1 MSNLID
7 NISLVRTLFIKLQ
20 GLILN
25 LNNLQTLDDFRLFAK
40 KKLPKM
46 VFGYIDGG
54 AGDGLALN
62 RNIQSFKKLLLQ
74 PKTLINVKNRSFSKR
89 INDQT
94 FDYPF
99 GIAPMGLC
107 NVSNPNADTML
118 AQASKQLNIP
128 FCVST
133 AASTSIEDIYKIAS
147 NNVWFQLYMG
157 SSVESTLKLV
167 KRVEKVGV
175 KNLVI
180 SVDVPA
186 PGYRPREL
194 RDGFTAPFTFG
205 FKQILDC
212 AFHPSWSLPY
222 LFYGKPKFANNE
234 GLTNKGKKFFER
246 NSGTRLIPD
255 LDFLKKLRDNWP
267 GNLYVKGI
275 TSLEDAYH
283 SINSGCTGIYISN
296 HGGRQLES
304 VPSTLDL
311 LKIIRR
317 KIGKKYP
324 ILFDSGIR
332 TGEDIIKAYSLGADF
347 VFLGRPF
354 LFASALGNKK
364 YIIHLIKLL
373 GKQIDSALAQVGQTS
388 IENLNKSVLFEKD
401 VYFYK
406 DN

>member
-1 MSNLID
+1 M
-7 NISLVRTLFIKLQ
+7 
-20 GLILN
+20 N

-54 AGDGLALN
+54 AGDGLALK

-74 PKTLINVKNRSFSKR
+74 PKTLLNVKNRSFSKR

-118 AQASKQLNIP
+118 AQAAKKLNIP

-133 AASTSIEDIYKIAS
+133 ASSTSIEDIYKIAS

-157 SSVESTLKLV
+157 SSVESTMKLV
-167 KRVEKVGV
+167 ERVEKVGV

-205 FKQILDC
+205 IKQILDC

-234 GLTNKGKKFFER
+234 GLSNKGKNFFER

-255 LDFLKKLRDNWP
+255 LDFLKKLRNNWS

-283 SINSGCTGIYISN
+283 SINCGCTGIYISN

-324 ILFDSGIR
+324 ILFDSGVR

-354 LFASALGNKK
+354 LFASALGKK
-364 YIIHLIKLL
+364 QYIIHLIKLL

-401 VYFYK
+401 VNFFK
-406 DN
+406 DI

>member
-1 MSNLID
+1 M
-7 NISLVRTLFIKLQ
+7 
-20 GLILN
+20 N

-54 AGDGLALN
+54 AGDGLALK

-74 PKTLINVKNRSFSKR
+74 PKTLLNVKNRSFSKR

-118 AQASKQLNIP
+118 AQAAKKLNIP

-133 AASTSIEDIYKIAS
+133 ASSTSIEDIYKIAS

-157 SSVESTLKLV
+157 SSVESTMKLV
-167 KRVEKVGV
+167 ERVEKVGI

-205 FKQILDC
+205 IKQILDC
-212 AFHPSWSLPY
+212 AFHHLGLY
-222 LFYGKPKFANNE
+222 LILFYGKPKFANNE
-234 GLTNKGKKFFER
+234 GLSNKSKNFFER

-255 LDFLKKLRDNWP
+255 LDFLKKLRN
-267 GNLYVKGI
+267 NC
-275 TSLEDAYH
+275 LE
-283 SINSGCTGIYISN
+283 T
-296 HGGRQLES
+296 
-304 VPSTLDL
+304 
-311 LKIIRR
+311 
-317 KIGKKYP
+317 
-324 ILFDSGIR
+324 FM
-332 TGEDIIKAYSLGADF
+332 
-347 VFLGRPF
+347 
-354 LFASALGNKK
+354 
-364 YIIHLIKLL
+364 
-373 GKQIDSALAQVGQTS
+373 
-388 IENLNKSVLFEKD
+388 
-401 VYFYK
+401 
-406 DN
+406 